1 MQSISFR
8 RVGTLHGKRLR
19 FLVDFEINFSRTCV
33 HSTHIYTGRKYQKLQ
48 CQRLDCGYECCEGSW
63 YRCICSVRSTQ
74 SSSDHLLTRCNRNI
88 ANGDS
93 MNDAQIIRAVGSA
106 EQVGFKVFFSFDYAG
121 GSGTWDKQLVIS
133 IINKWKGYNSY
144 YKRGSQPLVST
155 FEGPN
160 AAIDWK
166 DIKAATGCFF
176 VPDYSSLV
184 RYFSV
189 PCLSMFSR
197 GRSQVLNLDAI
208 ADDDANLAFVP
219 RVLTTLYILYPEF
232 QMVSSVGTLGQLAQL
247 TRTLITMLPICR
259 RLLQQAKRLT

>member
-1 MQSISFR
+1 
-8 RVGTLHGKRLR
+8 
-19 FLVDFEINFSRTCV
+19 
-33 HSTHIYTGRKYQKLQ
+33 
-48 CQRLDCGYECCEGSW
+48 
-63 YRCICSVRSTQ
+63 
-74 SSSDHLLTRCNRNI
+74 
-88 ANGDS
+88 

-184 RYFSV
+184 CYSV
-189 PCLSMFSR
+189 LSLGMFSR

-208 ADDDANLAFVP
+208 DDDDANSAFVP
-219 RVLTTLYILYPEF
+219 RVLMTLYILYPES
-232 QMVSSVGTLGQLAQL
+232 QMVSSVGTLGQLAQQ
-247 TRTLITMLPICR
+247 TRILITMLPTCR